1 MFGIIG
7 IVFLNVCV
15 FGSFLVGGGNL
26 HPFIHAAPIEGW
38 CILGSAIGGM
48 LIGNSPD
55 VVKAVMAGIGR
66 CFKGSKYHKDDYLN
80 TIFCVSKVM
89 KTLKSEGAVALEAHI
104 ETPESSAIFS
114 EYPKLLADHALLHLI
129 TDTVRLMVVSQGT
142 LSPMAVEEV
151 MDSAIKTHHHDEL
164 KASDAI
170 GTLAGALPA
179 LGIVSCVMGVVKTM
193 DAIDQPPAIL
203 GGLVGAALVGTFIGV
218 FLAYGFFEPFAKRLS
233 QIIEDEACMY
243 GVVKQIIIGTMHGH
257 PMPLILEA
265 ARVCISHHNQP
276 SFAEVF
282 DGLRGK

>member
-7 IVFLNVCV
+7 IVFLLVCV
-15 FGSFLVGGGNL
+15 FGSFVVGGGNMK
-26 HPFIHAAPIEGW
+26 PFIHAAPIEGW
-38 CILGSAIGGM
+38 CIFGSAIGGM
-48 LIGNSPD
+48 LIGNSAD
-55 VVKAVMAGIGR
+55 VVKAVLAGIGR
-66 CFKGSKYHKDDYLN
+66 CFKGSKYHKEDYLN

-151 MDSAIKTHHHDEL
+151 MDTAIKTHHHDEL

-170 GTLAGALPA
+170 ATLAGALPA

-193 DAIDQPPAIL
+193 DNIDQPPAIL

-218 FLAYGFFEPFAKRLS
+218 FLAYGFFEPFAKRMS
-233 QIIEDEACMY
+233 QVIEDESCMY
-243 GVVKQIIIGTMHGH
+243 HVVKQIIIGTMHGH

-265 ARVCISHHNQP
+265 ARVAISHHNQP

-282 DGLRGK
+282 DGMRGK

>member
-1 MFGIIG
+1 MFGVFG

-15 FGSFLVGGGNL
+15 FGSFIVGGGSMA
-26 HPFIHAAPIEGW
+26 PFIHAAPIEGW
-38 CILGSAIGGM
+38 CIFGSALGGM
-48 LIGNSPD
+48 FIGNSPD
-55 VVKAVMAGIGR
+55 VVKAVFAGIAR
-66 CFKGSKYHKDDYLN
+66 TFKGAKYHKDDYLN

-89 KTLKSEGAVALEAHI
+89 KTLKTEGAVALEAHI
-104 ETPESSAIFS
+104 ENPESSAIFG
-114 EYPKLLADHALLHLI
+114 EYPKIIGDHALLHLI
-129 TDTVRLMVVSQGT
+129 CDTVRLMVVSQGT
-142 LSPMAVEEV
+142 ISTMAVEEI

-164 KASDAI
+164 KASAAI
-170 GTLAGALPA
+170 STLAGALPA

-193 DAIDQPPAIL
+193 DNIDQPPAIL

-218 FLAYGFFEPFAKRLS
+218 FLAYGFFEPFAKRLE

-243 GVVKQIIIGTMHGH
+243 GVVKQIIIGTLHGH

>member
-1 MFGIIG
+1 MFGVIG
-7 IVFLNVCV
+7 IVFLLVCV
-15 FGSFLVGGGNL
+15 FGSFIVGGGSL
-26 HPFIHAAPIEGW
+26 APFIHAAPIEGW
-38 CILGSAIGGM
+38 CILGSGIGGLM
-48 LIGNSPD
+48 IGNSPG
-55 VVKAVMAGIGR
+55 VVKSVFAGIGR
-66 CFKGSKYHKDDYLN
+66 TFKGSKYHKDDYLN

-114 EYPKLLADHALLHLI
+114 EYPKLLKDHALLHLI

-142 LSPMAVEEV
+142 LSPYAVEEV
-151 MDSAIKTHHHDEL
+151 MDSSIKTHHHDEL

-170 GTLAGALPA
+170 ATLAGALPA

-218 FLAYGFFEPFAKRLS
+218 FLAYGFFEPFAKRLAE
-233 QIIEDEACMY
+233 IIEDEASMY
-243 GVVKQIIIGTMHGH
+243 FVVKQIIIGTMHGH

-265 ARVCISHHNQP
+265 ARVGISHHNQP

-282 DGLRGK
+282 DGMRGK

>member
-1 MFGIIG
+1 MFGIFGVI
-7 IVFLNVCV
+7 FLNVCV
-15 FGSFLVGGGNL
+15 FGSFIVGGGSL
-26 HPFIHAAPIEGW
+26 APFIHAAPIEGW

-55 VVKAVMAGIGR
+55 VVKAVFVGIGR
-66 CFKGSKYHKDDYLN
+66 TFKGSKYRKDDYLN

-151 MDSAIKTHHHDEL
+151 MDSSIKSHHHDEL

-170 GTLAGALPA
+170 ATLAGALPA
-179 LGIVSCVMGVVKTM
+179 LGIVACVMGVVKTM
-193 DAIDQPPAIL
+193 ENIDQPPAVL

-218 FLAYGFFEPFAKRLS
+218 FLAYGFFEPFAKRLA
-233 QIIEDEACMY
+233 QIIEEEACMY
-243 GVVKQIIIGTMHGH
+243 GVVKQIIIGTCLLYTS
-257 PMPLILEA
+257 PSPRDRQKSRMPSSA
-265 ARVCISHHNQP
+265 
-276 SFAEVF
+276 
-282 DGLRGK
+282 

>member
-1 MFGIIG
+1 MVGIGG
-7 IVFLNVCV
+7 IVFLLVCV
-15 FGSFLVGGGNL
+15 FGSFIVGGGSL
-26 HPFIHAAPIEGW
+26 APFIHAAPIEGW
-38 CILGSAIGGM
+38 CILGSGIGGM
-48 LIGNSPD
+48 LIGNSLGTT
-55 VVKAVMAGIGR
+55 KAVFAGIGR
-66 CFKGSKYHKDDYLN
+66 TFAGSKYHKDDYLN

-104 ETPESSAIFS
+104 EAPESSAIFS
-114 EYPKLLADHALLHLI
+114 EYPKILKDHALLHLI
-129 TDTVRLMVVSQGT
+129 CDTVRLMVVSQGT

-151 MDSAIKTHHHDEL
+151 MDNAIKTHHHDEL
-164 KASDAI
+164 KASTAI

-193 DAIDQPPAIL
+193 EQIDQPPAIL

-218 FLAYGFFEPFAKRLS
+218 FLAYGFFEPFAKRLEE
-233 QIIEDEACMY
+233 IINDEAAMY

-257 PMPLILEA
+257 PMPLILEG

>member
-7 IVFLNVCV
+7 IVFLLVCV
-15 FGSFLVGGGNL
+15 FGSFVVGGGNMK
-26 HPFIHAAPIEGW
+26 PFIHAAPIEGW
-38 CILGSAIGGM
+38 CIFGSAIGGM
-48 LIGNSPD
+48 LIGNSAD
-55 VVKAVMAGIGR
+55 VVKAVLAGIGR
-66 CFKGSKYHKDDYLN
+66 CFKGSKYHKEDYLN

-151 MDSAIKTHHHDEL
+151 MDTAIKTHHHDEL

-170 GTLAGALPA
+170 ATLAGALPA

-193 DAIDQPPAIL
+193 DNIDQPPAIL

-233 QIIEDEACMY
+233 QVIEDESCMY
-243 GVVKQIIIGTMHGH
+243 HVVKQIIIGTMHGH

-265 ARVCISHHNQP
+265 ARVAISHHNQP

-282 DGLRGK
+282 DGMRGK

>member
-1 MFGIIG
+1 MFGIAG
-7 IVFLNVCV
+7 IVFLLISV
-15 FGSFLVGGGNL
+15 FASFVVGGGSL
-26 HPFIHAAPIEGW
+26 APFAHAAPIEGW
-38 CILGSAIGGM
+38 CILGAGIGGM

-55 VVKAVMAGIGR
+55 VVKAVFAGIGR
-66 CFKGSKYHKDDYLN
+66 TFKGSKYKKQDYLN

-114 EYPKLLADHALLHLI
+114 EYPNILKDHALLHLI

-142 LSPMAVEEV
+142 LSPLAVEEV
-151 MDSAIKTHHHDEL
+151 MDTAIKTHHHDEL
-164 KASDAI
+164 KGSDAI

-193 DAIDQPPAIL
+193 EQIDQPPAFL

-218 FLAYGFFEPFAKRLS
+218 FLA

-243 GVVKQIIIGTMHGH
+243 HVVKQIIIGTMHGH

-265 ARVCISHHNQP
+265 ARVAISHHNQP
-276 SFAEVF
+276 SFADVF

>member
-1 MFGIIG
+1 MVGIGG
-7 IVFLNVCV
+7 IVFLLVCV
-15 FGSFLVGGGNL
+15 FGSFIVGGGNL

-38 CILGSAIGGM
+38 CILGSGIGGM
-48 LIGNSPD
+48 LIGNSMD
-55 VVKAVMAGIGR
+55 TTKAVFAGIGR
-66 CFKGSKYHKDDYLN
+66 TFKGSKYHKEDYLN

-104 ETPESSAIFS
+104 EAPESSAIFS
-114 EYPKLLADHALLHLI
+114 EYPKILKDHALLHLI
-129 TDTVRLMVVSQGT
+129 CDTVRLMVVSQGT

-151 MDSAIKTHHHDEL
+151 MDNAIKTHHHDEL
-164 KASDAI
+164 KASTAI

-218 FLAYGFFEPFAKRLS
+218 FLAYGFFEPFAKRLEE
-233 QIIEDEACMY
+233 IINDEAAMY

-257 PMPLILEA
+257 PMPLILEG

>member
-1 MFGIIG
+1 MFGIAG
-7 IVFLNVCV
+7 IVFLCVCV
-15 FGSFLVGGGNL
+15 FGSFIVGGGSMA
-26 HPFIHAAPIEGW
+26 PFIHAAPIEGW

-55 VVKAVMAGIGR
+55 VVKAVVSGIGR
-66 CFKGSKYHKDDYLN
+66 TFKGSKYHKQDYLN

-104 ETPESSAIFS
+104 ETPDSSAIFS
-114 EYPKLLADHALLHLI
+114 EYPNILKDHALLHLI

-151 MDSAIKTHHHDEL
+151 MDTAIKTHHHDEL

-170 GTLAGALPA
+170 ATLAGALPA

-218 FLAYGFFEPFAKRLS
+218 FLAYGFFEPFAKRLA

-243 GVVKQIIIGTMHGH
+243 HVVKQIIIGTMHGH

-265 ARVCISHHNQP
+265 ARVSISHHNQP
-276 SFAEVF
+276 SFADVF

>member
-1 MFGIIG
+1 MFGVAG
-7 IVFLNVCV
+7 IAFLLFSVFV
-15 FGSFLVGGGNL
+15 SFIVGGGSL
-26 HPFIHAAPIEGW
+26 APFIHAAPIEGW
-38 CILGSAIGGM
+38 CILGAGIGGM

-55 VVKAVMAGIGR
+55 VVKAVVAGIAR
-66 CFKGSKYHKDDYLN
+66 TFKGSKYKKQDYLN

-114 EYPKLLADHALLHLI
+114 EYPNILKDHALLHLI

-151 MDSAIKTHHHDEL
+151 MDTAIKTHHHDEL

-179 LGIVSCVMGVVKTM
+179 LGIVACVMGVVKTM
-193 DAIDQPPAIL
+193 EQIDQPPAVL

-218 FLAYGFFEPFAKRLS
+218 FLAYGFFEPWAKRLA

-243 GVVKQIIIGTMHGH
+243 HVVKQIIIGTMHGH

-265 ARVCISHHNQP
+265 ARVAISHHNQP
-276 SFAEVF
+276 SFADVF

>member
-1 MFGIIG
+1 MVGIGG
-7 IVFLNVCV
+7 IVFLLVCV
-15 FGSFLVGGGNL
+15 FGSFIVGGGSL
-26 HPFIHAAPIEGW
+26 APFIHAAPIEGW
-38 CILGSAIGGM
+38 CILGSGIGGM
-48 LIGNSPD
+48 LIGNSLGTT
-55 VVKAVMAGIGR
+55 KAVFAGIGR
-66 CFKGSKYHKDDYLN
+66 TFKGSKYHKEDYLN

-104 ETPESSAIFS
+104 EAPESSAIFS
-114 EYPKLLADHALLHLI
+114 EYPKILADHALLHLI
-129 TDTVRLMVVSQGT
+129 CDTVRLMVVSQGT

-151 MDSAIKTHHHDEL
+151 MDNAIKTHHHDEL
-164 KASDAI
+164 KASTAI

-193 DAIDQPPAIL
+193 EQIDQPPAIL

-218 FLAYGFFEPFAKRLS
+218 FLAYGFFEPFAKRLEE
-233 QIIEDEACMY
+233 IINDEAAMY

-257 PMPLILEA
+257 PMPLILEG

>member
-15 FGSFLVGGGNL
+15 FGSFIVGGGSL
-26 HPFIHAAPIEGW
+26 APFIHAAPIEGW

-48 LIGNSPD
+48 LIGNSMGTF
-55 VVKAVMAGIGR
+55 KAAFGGIAR
-66 CFKGSKYHKDDYLN
+66 TFKGSKYHKDDYLN

-104 ETPESSAIFS
+104 EAPESSAIFS
-114 EYPKLLADHALLHLI
+114 EYPKILADHALLHLI
-129 TDTVRLMVVSQGT
+129 CDTVRLMVVSQGT

-151 MDSAIKTHHHDEL
+151 MDNAIKTHHHDEL
-164 KASDAI
+164 KASTAI
-170 GTLAGALPA
+170 NTLAGALPA
-179 LGIVSCVMGVVKTM
+179 LGIVACVMGVVKTM
-193 DAIDQPPAIL
+193 DQIDQPPAVL
-203 GGLVGAALVGTFIGV
+203 GGLVGSALVGTFIGV
-218 FLAYGFFEPFAKRLS
+218 YLAYGMFEPFAKRLEE
-233 QIIEDEACMY
+233 IINDEGAMY

-257 PMPLILEA
+257 PMPLIIEA
-265 ARVCISHHNQP
+265 ARVGISHHNQP